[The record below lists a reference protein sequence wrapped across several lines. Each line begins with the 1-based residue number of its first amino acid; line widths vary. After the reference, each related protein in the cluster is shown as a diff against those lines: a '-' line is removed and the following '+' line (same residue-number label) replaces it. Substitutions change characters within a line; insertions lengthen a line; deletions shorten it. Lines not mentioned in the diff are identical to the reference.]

1 MKAEERH
8 HLEQN
13 ELADGVSRFMMAA
26 RPYTAT
32 AAIVAVVLIGAG
44 LVAGYVSGAAAQK
57 RQEAWDAYMAA
68 TSVGEFELVMQ
79 KYGDTSVAPY
89 ALLRIADFTFREGE
103 GTLISD
109 RSKAVQKI
117 DEAIKSYEK
126 LSRDSANPIVA
137 RQSSLS
143 TGIAYE
149 TQGAI
154 AKARQAYE
162 RTKTQFAGSPEADQ
176 AGKYLKR
183 LDEPETKQFYERL
196 ASYQPP
202 ERKIDLPAPIG
213 ETGDSKSA
221 TDPKAT
227 EVKKETITPILP
239 KSEPSAPKVEEKK
252 TTETK
257 AEETKPT
264 ETKIEEKKPA
274 ESKSEAKVEEK
285 KEEKK

>member
-13 ELADGVSRFMMAA
+13 ELADGVSRFMLAA

-57 RQEAWDAYMAA
+57 RQEAWNAYMVA

-79 KYGDTSVAPY
+79 KYGDTPVVPY
-89 ALLRIADFTFREGE
+89 AQLRIADFTFREGE
-103 GTLISD
+103 ASLISD
-109 RSKAVQKI
+109 RSKAVSKI
-117 DEAIKSYEK
+117 DEAIKTYER
-126 LSRDSANPIVA
+126 LSHDSANPIVA

-143 TGIAYE
+143 AGIAYE
-149 TQGAI
+149 TEGAI
-154 AKARQAYE
+154 AKAREAYE

-202 ERKIDLPAPIG
+202 ERKIDLPEPIG
-213 ETGDSKSA
+213 GTGLPDAKSA
-221 TDPKAT
+221 AEPKAT
-227 EVKKETITPILP
+227 EVKKETVTPILP
-239 KSEPSAPKVEEKK
+239 KAEEPAVKTEEKK
-252 TTETK
+252 AT
-257 AEETKPT
+257 
-264 ETKIEEKKPA
+264 
-274 ESKSEAKVEEK
+274 EAKPEVKIEEK